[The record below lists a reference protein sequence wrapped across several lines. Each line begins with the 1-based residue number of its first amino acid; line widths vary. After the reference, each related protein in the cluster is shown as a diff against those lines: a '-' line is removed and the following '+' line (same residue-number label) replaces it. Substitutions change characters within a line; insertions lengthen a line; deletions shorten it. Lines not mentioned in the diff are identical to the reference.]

1 MDNVKITANTE
12 GISRQAGELKHYCDE
27 VSKDFQTIQNAI
39 LDTVNCWKGSA
50 GEAHRS
56 KMTEFAEEISRCIK
70 EISTYPDKL
79 GIIATEYANEDIEEV
94 NTLESDIKI

>member
-1 MDNVKITANTE
+1 
-12 GISRQAGELKHYCDE
+12 
-27 VSKDFQTIQNAI
+27 
-39 LDTVNCWKGSA
+39 
-50 GEAHRS
+50 
-56 KMTEFAEEISRCIK
+56 MTEFAEEISRYLK

>member
-1 MDNVKITANTE
+1 MDNVRITANTE
-12 GISRQAGELKHYCDE
+12 VISRQAGELKHYCDE
-27 VSKDFQTIQNAI
+27 VSKDFPTIQNAI
-39 LDTVNCWKGSA
+39 L
-50 GEAHRS
+50 
-56 KMTEFAEEISRCIK
+56 SRCLK

>member
-1 MDNVKITANTE
+1 
-12 GISRQAGELKHYCDE
+12 
-27 VSKDFQTIQNAI
+27 
-39 LDTVNCWKGSA
+39 
-50 GEAHRS
+50 
-56 KMTEFAEEISRCIK
+56 MTEFAEEISRCLK